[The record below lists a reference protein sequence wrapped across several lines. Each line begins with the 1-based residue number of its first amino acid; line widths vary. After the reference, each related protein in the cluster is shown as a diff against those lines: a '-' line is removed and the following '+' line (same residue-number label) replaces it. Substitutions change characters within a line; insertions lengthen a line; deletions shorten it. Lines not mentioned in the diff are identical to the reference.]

1 MKKRENFAKKLIVG
15 AMAAAMAFGAVEGAG
30 MVTSPARADQ
40 EDAGSFDPVYYAALY
55 PDVAAA
61 VGMNPEA
68 LYNHYVNFGQ
78 KEGRIPYEGATGGAS
93 VDGTADTAA
102 DTATVTTPVQ
112 ATADIGNG
120 PFWLFPYG
128 EEVDKATFL
137 QERQRLQ
144 QQFDAAGYVHVGWTE
159 QQVQARLLSLKDQY
173 PEGMKV
179 GNCTAGAAKITNG
192 LYGNPYDIRV
202 GWVAQGDDDVLI
214 TVDGCIPKRS
224 IGSRD
229 IPAESFV
236 RVGDEIGTRADGRG
250 HVMIVL
256 SRNDEGITVV
266 ESGEETGM
274 TWGRFISWDELDHG
288 KAGASYSNQRI
299 YVWHYEY

>member
-61 VGMNPEA
+61 VGTSPEA

-78 KEGRIPYEGATGGAS
+78 KEGRIPYEGATGGES

-112 ATADIGNG
+112 TTVDIGNG
-120 PFWLFPYG
+120 PFWLFTDG

-137 QERQRLQ
+137 QEKQRLQ

-159 QQVQARLLSLKDQY
+159 QQVQARLLSLKEQY

-179 GNCTAGAAKITNG
+179 GICSTGAAKITNG
-192 LYGNPYDIRV
+192 LYGDPNGIRV
-202 GWVAQGDDDVLI
+202 GWVARGDEDDELI
-214 TVDGCIPKRS
+214 TVDGCVPKRS
-224 IGSRD
+224 IGSRSV
-229 IPAESFV
+229 AESSL
-236 RVGDEIGTRADGRG
+236 RVGDEVYIPGSRGLG
-250 HVMIVL
+250 HVMVVL
-256 SRNDEGITVV
+256 SRSDDGITVV
-266 ESGEETGM
+266 ESNLNDDRKM
-274 TWGRFISWDELDHG
+274 HWGGFISWDELDE
-288 KAGASYSNQRI
+288 SLLYI
-299 YVWHYEY
+299 WHYEY